1 MKTLDDFDLI
11 DEVYFENE
19 TILNDFEKKVKK
31 ELNGFKKRFEEK
43 QLKNIYKL

>member
-11 DEVYFENE
+11 TEVYVEDE
-19 TILNDFEKKVKK
+19 TILKDFEKKVKK
-31 ELNGFKKRFEEK
+31 ELKSFKKRFEEK